1 MKLFF
6 TQVTN
11 EEMSAFKD
19 TLRRIQED
27 VGRMRFKVY
36 YYVIIMLLLLCYY
49 YYAIIICLL
58 LFAYS
63 CRVQMCVSRYI
74 IIYLAV
80 QGTLLFTYR
89 FKVHYHLPN
98 VSRYMFQG
106 TLLFTYLFKVHYYL
120 PTRVVCKSV
129 SCACEFVFFFLNL
142 NFFYLIF
149 FSGWGPGRVQM

>member
-1 MKLFF
+1 
-6 TQVTN
+6 
-11 EEMSAFKD
+11 MSAFKD

-49 YYAIIICLL
+49 YCAIIIMLLLFAYYYLPTIICLL

-129 SCACEFVFFFLNL
+129 SCACEFVFFF
-142 NFFYLIF
+142 
-149 FSGWGPGRVQM
+149 